1 MRNYAGKTIWLIG
14 ASEGL
19 GKEVAKLLDAEGAQ
33 LFLSARNTAALL
45 ELCRTLK
52 NAVALPLD
60 VTDPHSIKA
69 AHDQIVQL
77 DCMIYNAGAYDPMPT
92 TEWDSEKALRMID
105 VNLNGS
111 IRAIGHVLPNMLLAG
126 SGQIVLIGS
135 LSAYGGLPRAIGY
148 GASKAA
154 VASLAET
161 MNHDL
166 KGTGVDVQLINPG
179 FIKTRLTDKNDFKM
193 PQLLTSPVA
202 AIQVVKGMK
211 KHTFRH
217 DFPWPFSRFIK
228 LFASLPDF
236 IRFRL

>member
-193 PQLLTSPVA
+193 PQLLTPSAA

-228 LFASLPDF
+228 LFAKLPDF